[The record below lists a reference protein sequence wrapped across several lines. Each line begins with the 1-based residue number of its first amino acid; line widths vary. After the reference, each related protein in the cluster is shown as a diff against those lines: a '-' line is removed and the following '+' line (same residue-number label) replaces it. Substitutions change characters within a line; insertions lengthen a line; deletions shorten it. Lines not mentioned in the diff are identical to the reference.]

1 MGLVEKAGDRL
12 VGVGKF
18 VCKAVRKYGSQVVRQ
33 SGSTFAHE

>member
-12 VGVGKF
+12 VGDGTF
-18 VCKAVRKYGSQVVRQ
+18 VRKAVRKYGNQVVRQ